1 VDEVSVDTTVLLF
14 AVIVS
19 IASGVLFGLA
29 PALRATPNLAT
40 WLGQGG
46 RSGSQGRDHGRLRMG
61 LATAQIALSCVLLIG
76 AGLLLRSFMALQ
88 DVSPGIRSENLLIAQ
103 VSLSGE
109 RYRDDTATRTF
120 YRELLDG
127 VLAIPGVETATLSS
141 TVPPGQGGF
150 SENIT
155 IEGSRNAENPVVLL
169 PIVHPEYFRTMGI
182 PLMAGRY
189 FTAADTAESP
199 RVTMI
204 SETMARRYYPDQN
217 AVGRRLRIGGRERP
231 DAPWLEVIGVVG
243 DVRYRG
249 LDVDAEPVFYV
260 PHAQNTM
267 RAMYLVLRTSL
278 PPSSL
283 RSAVGQQVAALDSKV
298 PFPEFHRVEDLLY
311 ESVAQPRFRTV
322 LVAGFAFVALAIAG
336 VGLYGVM
343 AYGVTR
349 RVREIGIRIALGAQS
364 GAVLSMI
371 LREAGML
378 ALIGMTAGI
387 AGALAL
393 QRLVSGFLFGIAA
406 TDVPTFA
413 GVLAVLSGTCLLA
426 SYIPARRAARVDPLI
441 SLKAE

>member
-1 VDEVSVDTTVLLF
+1 LL
-14 AVIVS
+14 
-19 IASGVLFGLA
+19 
-29 PALRATPNLAT
+29 N
-40 WLGQGG
+40 
-46 RSGSQGRDHGRLRMG
+46 
-61 LATAQIALSCVLLIG
+61 
-76 AGLLLRSFMALQ
+76 
-88 DVSPGIRSENLLIAQ
+88 
-103 VSLSGE
+103 
-109 RYRDDTATRTF
+109 
-120 YRELLDG
+120 G

-155 IEGSRNAENPVVLL
+155 IEGSRDANSPVVLL

-204 SETMARRYYPDQN
+204 SETMARRYYPNQN
-217 AVGRRLRIGGRERP
+217 AIGRRLRIGGRERL

-243 DVRYRG
+243 DVRYRA
-249 LDVDAEPVFYV
+249 LDANVEPVFYV

-267 RAMYLVLRTSL
+267 RSMYLVLRTSL

-283 RSAVGQQVAALDSKV
+283 RTVVGQQVTALDSRI
-298 PFPEFHRVEDLLY
+298 PLPEFHRVDDLLY

-322 LVAGFAFVALAIAG
+322 LVAGFACVALAIAG

-349 RVREIGIRIALGAQS
+349 RVREIGIRIALGAQA

-378 ALIGMTAGI
+378 ALIGMMAGI

-406 TDVPTFA
+406 TDLPTFVGVVA
-413 GVLAVLSGTCLLA
+413 VLAGTCLLA